1 MHDNITIKEDQI
13 FIGLKDG
20 GTEWFAF
27 STAAQLNDVE
37 TTFDRVNAF
46 IGQHAL
52 PATTED
58 YDYEARKTESNNK
71 LETTHHN
78 DEDTALLQ
86 EHRMHKAGEV
96 SRMQGA
102 LRTVRVGG

>member
-58 YDYEARKTESNNK
+58 YDYEALKNGIQQQIGNIAPQRRG
-71 LETTHHN
+71 H
-78 DEDTALLQ
+78 
-86 EHRMHKAGEV
+86 
-96 SRMQGA
+96 GA
-102 LRTVRVGG
+102 LAGAQDAQGGRGE